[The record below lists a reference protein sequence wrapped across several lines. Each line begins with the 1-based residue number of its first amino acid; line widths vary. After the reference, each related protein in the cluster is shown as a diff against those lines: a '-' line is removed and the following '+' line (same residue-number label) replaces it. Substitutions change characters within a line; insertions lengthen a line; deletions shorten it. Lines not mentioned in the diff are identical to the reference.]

1 MKPSFALVLAFAVAS
16 ASAGLL
22 VRERQGRVGGRRV
35 GRAAHA
41 RASCAHMPHFFRPP
55 SAAPAA
61 SHGHTPLSLQP
72 SKNGTNPVD
81 ALYQAATLKSLLA
94 ANNVGVA
101 TGHTFTVYTRN
112 TGR

>member
-1 MKPSFALVLAFAVAS
+1 MWAAG
-16 ASAGLL
+16 ASAG
-22 VRERQGRVGGRRV
+22 
-35 GRAAHA
+35 GRARAHRVHTCPA
-41 RASCAHMPHFFRPP
+41 FFSTAPRRASRVSPT
-55 SAAPAA
+55 
-61 SHGHTPLSLQP
+61 GHTTLSLQP